1 MTAESRSTLVKVWP
15 RYGTSTRSES
25 VAGAGDVVVVVVLMV
40 EEVDTSRAVS
50 VEGGGEEVVA
60 LEEAEGRLLPAL
72 GRIAGDLL
80 RPIKAMEVI
89 TTIVVKWT
97 DRGVTNVRRG
107 RMVVMDG
114 NIMVIIVM
122 AIIVVIR
129 LKTNEDAGV
138 EVDPTSVMSEI
149 EIEIGDGREAVA
161 HMTMSVDEEGAEVE
175 VEVETENESTITKT
189 SRRRGITIQGEMMT
203 IAVAI
208 GMNERARRKGVIA
221 AEADPEVEIVRKSHQ
236 GSIAAGAE
244 AKAAREVRDI
254 SITTFKPGVA
264 LLLINTIQLG
274 NGTLN
279 DCFFL
284 STSHSLRIALSTL
297 VKLLQCQFPSS

>member
-60 LEEAEGRLLPAL
+60 PEEAEGRLLPAL

-138 EVDPTSVMSEI
+138 EVDPTSVMS

>member
-1 MTAESRSTLVKVWP
+1 MTAESRSTLVRVWP

-25 VAGAGDVVVVVVLMV
+25 VAGAGDVVVILMV
-40 EEVDTSRAVS
+40 EEVDISRAVS
-50 VEGGGEEVVA
+50 VEGGGEEVAV

-72 GRIAGDLL
+72 GRIAGGLL

-89 TTIVVKWT
+89 TTMIVKWT

-107 RMVVMDG
+107 KMVVMDG
-114 NIMVIIVM
+114 NIMVIITMV
-122 AIIVVIR
+122 IIVVIR

-138 EVDPTSVMSEI
+138 GVDPTSVMS

-161 HMTMSVDEEGAEVE
+161 HMTMSVDEGGAEVE

-189 SRRRGITIQGEMMT
+189 TKRERIAIQGEMMT

-208 GMNERARRKGVIA
+208 GMSERARRKGVIA
-221 AEADPEVEIVRKSHQ
+221 AEADLEVEIARRSHQ
-236 GSIAAGAE
+236 GNIAAGAE
-244 AKAAREVRDI
+244 AKAARDEKSLRDI
-254 SITTFKPGVA
+254 SIYYLKPGVA

-274 NGTLN
+274 DSSLN
-279 DCFFL
+279 NCFFL
-284 STSHSLRIALSTL
+284 STSHSLRIALGAL
-297 VKLLQCQFPSS
+297 AKFLQ